1 MTPRDDDARSDD
13 PEVGRP
19 DEHPTD
25 QGTDDTAPWDE
36 EGDEATEPTLTR
48 LSRDEIRG
56 YAEEVEEPSRPAQ
69 PVGASDQGWHE
80 VPDGQPTPPRPP
92 EGPEAPEEHPTVD
105 LSGEAPVASDP
116 DDQPTRPLDRPET
129 TSDTPKVISA
139 GPLLVDRNTQAQPVE
154 QPTKVMAPPP
164 TADDHAAPAATPL
177 VARPPGVG
185 AVADTSAE
193 DEEARR
199 AEIRAE
205 REARDRALGKRRPQP
220 APVAPVEPPPTRLPR
235 TTDRFP
241 ASLGLFLLRL
251 AVAAVLGV
259 RGAQQL
265 MDIPATTDMVAA
277 TALPYPDILAWAV
290 AVASV
295 LVAVALVL
303 GLAVRFAG
311 FGAALIAIGA
321 LVFVYWW
328 RSPFQEG
335 MVGFTGETE
344 LLLAILGVFLLLV
357 GGGAWGIDGAIR
369 KGRLQRKADKFRAQ
383 QV

>member
-1 MTPRDDDARSDD
+1 MPSPWTAYSQGFPHPSLTLAHQIRDL
-13 PEVGRP
+13 
-19 DEHPTD
+19 H
-25 QGTDDTAPWDE
+25 
-36 EGDEATEPTLTR
+36 
-48 LSRDEIRG
+48 
-56 YAEEVEEPSRPAQ
+56 
-69 PVGASDQGWHE
+69 
-80 VPDGQPTPPRPP
+80 
-92 EGPEAPEEHPTVD
+92 
-105 LSGEAPVASDP
+105 
-116 DDQPTRPLDRPET
+116 PLD
-129 TSDTPKVISA
+129 SLQHAVAAAHIAHDTLP
-139 GPLLVDRNTQAQPVE
+139 RQ
-154 QPTKVMAPPP
+154 
-164 TADDHAAPAATPL
+164 APAVLAAL
-177 VARPPGVG
+177 
-185 AVADTSAE
+185 
-193 DEEARR
+193 
-199 AEIRAE
+199 
-205 REARDRALGKRRPQP
+205 DRALGQP
-220 APVAPVEPPPTRLPR
+220 GLDVRTR
-235 TTDRFP
+235 
-241 ASLGLFLLRL
+241 LFLLRL